1 MVSVVPVVGVGWNLL
16 DALGAMVIAL
26 EQSQKSQKE
35 ENHIALWN
43 VISAAQL
50 TTLTLPQLLLL
61 LPAFQSMMVGSI
73 SLSQLGA
80 VTGGWGFAFAMGIAW
95 HIENQSLQQHH
106 ESAMSLLEPTYDNGN
121 DNDSGSDT
129 TVTCDDAD
137 NDVSDTANTGTEE
150 ARTSDNCGSL
160 EKNYTAW
167 KKYVDQLWYCPEK
180 RRAAQEQLMK
190 SVNLHPKRD
199 NILCHI
205 TAIEKHD
212 RARRIWAGCTVT
224 MGLVAP

>member
-1 MVSVVPVVGVGWNLL
+1 MVSAVPVVGVGWNLL

-50 TTLTLPQLLLL
+50 TTLTLPQLLSL
-61 LPAFQSMMVGSI
+61 LPAFQSMMVGAI

-95 HIENQSLQQHH
+95 RIENQSLQQHN
-106 ESAMSLLEPTYDNGN
+106 ESIMSLLGSIEENA
-121 DNDSGSDT
+121 NDSGSDT
-129 TVTCDDAD
+129 STATCDSDGA
-137 NDVSDTANTGTEE
+137 VSDTANTGAEE
-150 ARTSDNCGSL
+150 SRTSDNCGSL

-167 KKYVDQLWYCPEK
+167 KNTWINSGIALRKGVQL
-180 RRAAQEQLMK
+180 K
-190 SVNLHPKRD
+190 SS
-199 NILCHI
+199 
-205 TAIEKHD
+205 
-212 RARRIWAGCTVT
+212 
-224 MGLVAP
+224 